1 MIEPK
6 PTYTDDMGVNCPAC
20 GIGITTAN
28 AGGYRT
34 YCEACVDKVTALIQ
48 AQAAIV
54 AMLKECRLS
63 SVKICVED
71 EYNRYYKTA
80 YGGGGGAM
88 YRFES
93 LAELYAQ
100 KRPLPSYRQAALLED
115 EG

>member
-1 MIEPK
+1 MTEPK
-6 PTYTDDMGVNCPAC
+6 PTDDMGVN
-20 GIGITTAN
+20 
-28 AGGYRT
+28 
-34 YCEACVDKVTALIQ
+34 LIQ
-48 AQAAIV
+48 AQAAII

-80 YGGGGGAM
+80 DNGGGGVA

-93 LAELYAQ
+93 LAELYTQ
-100 KRPLPSYRQAALLED
+100 ERPSPRYRQPALLED

>member
-1 MIEPK
+1 MTEPK
-6 PTYTDDMGVNCPAC
+6 PTYDMGVNCPAC
-20 GIGITTAN
+20 GVAITTAN

-34 YCEACVDKVTALIQ
+34 YCESCLDKVTALIQ

-63 SVKICVED
+63 SVKICTTPEH
-71 EYNRYYKTA
+71 NRFTREPSN
-80 YGGGGGAM
+80 GGGGVA

-93 LAELYAQ
+93 LVELYAQ
-100 KRPLPSYRQAALLED
+100 ERPSPRYRQVALLED